1 MSEKVKKQASGLS
14 FSFSRWFSRIS
25 TMKPSSVLIT
35 IVVLGVAVFL
45 FAGGLYDIINQ
56 PLPAVYYNSRFYFL
70 YPSLSEQF
78 VFDTVVSGI
87 LYVLGFVGLLA
98 IYQSSRHAYNQRQ
111 AYMTMII
118 GSTLLLIAYLFIEYF
133 VQLKISGA

>member
-1 MSEKVKKQASGLS
+1 MSDKVKKQASGLS
-14 FSFSRWFSRIS
+14 FSLSQWFSRIS

-35 IVVLGVAVFL
+35 IVVLGVAIFL
-45 FAGGLYDIINQ
+45 FAGGVYDIINQ

-98 IYQSSRHAYNQRQ
+98 IYQSSKHAYNQRQ

-118 GSTLLLIAYLFIEYF
+118 GATLLLIAYLFIEYF
-133 VQLKISGA
+133 VRLKISGA

>member
-1 MSEKVKKQASGLS
+1 MSDKVKKQASGLS
-14 FSFSRWFSRIS
+14 FSLSQWFNRIS

-35 IVVLGVAVFL
+35 IVVLGVAIFL
-45 FAGGLYDIINQ
+45 FAGGVYDIINQ

-98 IYQSSRHAYNQRQ
+98 IYQSSKHAYNQRQ

-118 GSTLLLIAYLFIEYF
+118 GATLLLIAYLFIEYF
-133 VQLKISGA
+133 VRLKISGA

>member
-1 MSEKVKKQASGLS
+1 MSDRVKKQASGLS
-14 FSFSRWFSRIS
+14 FSLSQWFSRIS

-35 IVVLGVAVFL
+35 IVAVGVAVFL
-45 FAGGLYDIINQ
+45 FAGGVYDIINQ

-98 IYQSSRHAYNQRQ
+98 IYQSSKHAYNQRQ

-118 GSTLLLIAYLFIEYF
+118 GATLLLIAYLFIEYF
-133 VQLKISGA
+133 VRLKISGA

>member
-1 MSEKVKKQASGLS
+1 MSGKVKKQASGLS

-25 TMKPSSVLIT
+25 TMKPSSVFVT
-35 IVVLGVAVFL
+35 IVVLGVAIFL

-87 LYVLGFVGLLA
+87 LYALGFVGLLA

-118 GSTLLLIAYLFIEYF
+118 GATLLLIAYLFIEYF
-133 VQLKISGA
+133 IRLKISGA

>member
-1 MSEKVKKQASGLS
+1 MSDKVKKQASGLS
-14 FSFSRWFSRIS
+14 FSLSQWFSRIS

-35 IVVLGVAVFL
+35 IVALGVAVFL
-45 FAGGLYDIINQ
+45 FAGGVYDIINQ

-98 IYQSSRHAYNQRQ
+98 IYQSSKHAYNQRQ

-118 GSTLLLIAYLFIEYF
+118 GATLLLIAYLFIEYF
-133 VQLKISGA
+133 VRLKISGA